1 MRYEKEFRKAKPHT
15 VGEKDKDFDNR
26 NYAEWLESQLKEER
40 EIKVINSILFYQGKL
55 CSYRTKKIRS
65 FIEKV
70 AETNDSFNLPAGYT
84 IKCNDL

>member
-1 MRYEKEFRKAKPHT
+1 MERPDLDDY
-15 VGEKDKDFDNR
+15 KD
-26 NYAEWLESQLKEER
+26 EIHHP
-40 EIKVINSILFYQGKL
+40 IKVINSILFYQGKL

-84 IKCNDL
+84 INTDGGYAMICKTSNPK

>member
-40 EIKVINSILFYQGKL
+40 GKSAALKLMLNVEIGAKAAL
-55 CSYRTKKIRS
+55 CKCTADKQEIPCDAGDYCMHS
-65 FIEKV
+65 
-70 AETNDSFNLPAGYT
+70 NLKP
-84 IKCNDL
+84 